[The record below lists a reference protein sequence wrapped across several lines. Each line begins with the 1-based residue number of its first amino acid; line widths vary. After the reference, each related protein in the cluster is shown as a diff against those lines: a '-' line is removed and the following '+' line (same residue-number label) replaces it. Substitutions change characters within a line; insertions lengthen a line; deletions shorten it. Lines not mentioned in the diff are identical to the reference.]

1 MQTPDLF
8 YLLNP
13 MALLNVL
20 SKYFRERY
28 LQRLFYFVFNATEGN
43 FNLEMTD
50 WENLQTIF

>member
-1 MQTPDLF
+1 
-8 YLLNP
+8 

-50 WENLQTIF
+50 WENLQTIFWK